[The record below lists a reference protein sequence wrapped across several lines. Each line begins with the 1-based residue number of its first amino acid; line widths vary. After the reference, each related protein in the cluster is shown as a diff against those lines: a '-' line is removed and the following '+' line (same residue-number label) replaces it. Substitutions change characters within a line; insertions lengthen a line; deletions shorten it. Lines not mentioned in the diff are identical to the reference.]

1 MIQLDSQA
9 TATTLTVVP
18 TLLAVVFF
26 SADNPLA
33 STLAVILV
41 GLAFSGLVMLGLNHQ
56 ENLEREK
63 TVTDDFV
70 PGT

>member
-33 STLAVILV
+33 STLAVLLV
-41 GLAFSGLVMLGLNHQ
+41 GLAFSGLIMLGINHQ
-56 ENLEREK
+56 EKLEREK

>member
-9 TATTLTVVP
+9 TATTLTVAP

-41 GLAFSGLVMLGLNHQ
+41 GLAFSGLITLGLNHQ
-56 ENLEREK
+56 ENLDRGK